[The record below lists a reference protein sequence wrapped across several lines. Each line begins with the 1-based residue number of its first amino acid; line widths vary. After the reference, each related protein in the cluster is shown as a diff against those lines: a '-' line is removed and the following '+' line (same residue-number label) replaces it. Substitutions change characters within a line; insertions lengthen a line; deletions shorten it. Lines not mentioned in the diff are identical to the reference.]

1 MLRFV
6 KHFDH
11 SFTNNNANSHIQM
24 YIFETSWEV
33 CNRVGGIYAVL
44 STRAAEM
51 QRMDKDKTVFF
62 GPDLEAIFGASPS
75 PYFTEQT
82 DVLPEWKKAATAEG
96 LKVRVGR
103 WNVPGQPIAVLVDF
117 RSLYSEKD
125 AIFGHVWERYGVKS
139 HAAYGDY
146 DESSLFGYYVGMA
159 MESLYRWLHTEEDC
173 VAHFNEW
180 QTAFGLF
187 YIREHAPKIGTL
199 FTTHATGIGR
209 SIAGN
214 NKPLY
219 DFFEGYNGNQ
229 MADELNM
236 TSKHSAEREAA
247 HQADCFTTVSDI
259 TARECKQLLD
269 KPVDIVT
276 PNGFEPDFVAKGK
289 KFNDKRKKAREILQQ
304 VAGNVCGYAMP
315 DDAMYVCISGR
326 FEWKNK
332 GIDAYLHA
340 LNALRHMQPE
350 RTIVAYLMIPGWQ
363 SGPKRILGQDDHLTT
378 HCLCDYRGNSVVQT
392 VQWLGLWNRPDERVK
407 VIYVPSYLNGDD
419 GIFNMPY
426 YDLLIGMDATV
437 FPSYY
442 EPWGYTPLESTA
454 FHVPTITT
462 NLSGFGQ
469 WVESLQGES
478 RIEDGVEVIKRT
490 DSNWDEMI
498 HRIADALL
506 RYSRLSEKD
515 VKAARKKAQA
525 ISEKA
530 EWKHFFPIYK
540 EAYAIALR
548 NAKKRSLL

>member
-1 MLRFV
+1 
-6 KHFDH
+6 
-11 SFTNNNANSHIQM
+11 M

-51 QRMDKDKTVFF
+51 QRMAKDKTFFF
-62 GPDLEAIFGASPS
+62 GPDLEAIFGAAPS
-75 PYFTEQT
+75 PYFTE
-82 DVLPEWKKAATAEG
+82 VKSLLPGWQKKAAEEG
-96 LKVRVGR
+96 LKIRIGR
-103 WNVPGQPIAVLVDF
+103 WNVPGRPIAVLIDF
-117 RSLYSEKD
+117 RDFYQEKD
-125 AIFGHVWERYGVKS
+125 RIYFHVWEQFGVKS

-146 DESSLFGYYVGMA
+146 DESSLFGYYAGRTMD
-159 MESLYRWLHTEEDC
+159 SLYRWLNTDEDC

-214 NKPLY
+214 GKPLY
-219 DFFEGYNGNQ
+219 DFFEGYDGNQ

-236 TSKHSAEREAA
+236 TSKHSAEREAGHA
-247 HQADCFTTVSDI
+247 ADCFTTVSDI
-259 TARECKQLLD
+259 TAKECKQLLD

-289 KFNDKRKKAREILQQ
+289 AFGEKREAARKALRK
-304 VAGNVCGYAMP
+304 VAESVLRYELP
-315 DDAMYVCISGR
+315 EDAMYVCISGR

-340 LNALRHMQPE
+340 LRALQDKRPE
-350 RTIVAYLMIPGWQ
+350 RTVVAYLMIPGWQ
-363 SGPKRILGQDDHLTT
+363 SGPKLILGQDDHLTT
-378 HCLCDYRGNSVVQT
+378 HNLCDYRSNPVVQQT
-392 VQWLGLWNRPDERVK
+392 QQLGLWNRPDQHVK
-407 VIYVPSYLNGDD
+407 VVYVPSYLNGDD

-426 YDLLIGMDATV
+426 YDLLIGMDASV

-442 EPWGYTPLESTA
+442 EPWGYTPLESAA

-478 RIEDGVEVIKRT
+478 RIESGVEVVGRT
-490 DSNWDEMI
+490 DSNWGEMI
-498 HRIADALL
+498 DRIADALL
-506 RYSRLSEKD
+506 RFSRLSEKETA
-515 VKAARKKAQA
+515 AARKGAWA

-540 EAYAIALR
+540 EAYKIALK
-548 NAKKRSLL
+548 NAAKRSK

>member
-1 MLRFV
+1 
-6 KHFDH
+6 
-11 SFTNNNANSHIQM
+11 M

-51 QRMDKDKTVFF
+51 QRMATDKTIFF
-62 GPDLEAIFGASPS
+62 GPDLATIFGTAPS
-75 PYFTEQT
+75 PYFTE
-82 DVLPEWKKAATAEG
+82 DKSVLPAWTKQAQAEG
-96 LKVRVGR
+96 LKIRVGR
-103 WNVPGQPIAVLVDF
+103 WNVPENPIAVLVDF
-117 RSLYSEKD
+117 RELFDEKD
-125 AIFGHVWERYGVKS
+125 AIYGHVWERYGVKS

-146 DESSLFGYYVGMA
+146 DESSLFGYYVGRVMA
-159 MESLYRWLHTEEDC
+159 HLYRWLDTEEEC

-187 YIREHAPKIGTL
+187 YIREYAPKIGTL

-219 DFFEGYNGNQ
+219 DYFEGYDGSQ

-247 HQADCFTTVSDI
+247 HYADCFTTVSDI
-259 TARECKQLLD
+259 TAKECKQLLD

-276 PNGFEPDFVAKGK
+276 PNGFEPDFVPVGRAFTTKRNAARKALK
-289 KFNDKRKKAREILQQ
+289 K
-304 VAGNVCGYAMP
+304 VASEVCRYEKP

-340 LNALRHMQPE
+340 LNALEHAHPE
-350 RTIVAYLMIPGWQ
+350 RTIVAYVMIPGWQ
-363 SGPKRILGQDDHLTT
+363 SGPKMVLGQDDHLTT
-378 HCLCDYRGNSVVQT
+378 HCLCDYRINSVVQT
-392 VQWLGLWNRPDERVK
+392 VQWLGLWNRPDQKVK

-478 RIEDGVEVIKRT
+478 RIESGVEVIGRT
-490 DSNWDEMI
+490 DSNFDEVI
-498 HRIADALL
+498 HAIADALL
-506 RYSRLSEKD
+506 RFSRLSDKE
-515 VKAARKKAQA
+515 VKAIRKKAQA
-525 ISEKA
+525 ISEQA
-530 EWKHFFPIYK
+530 EWKHFFPKYK
-540 EAYAIALR
+540 EAYQIALTH
-548 NAKKRSLL
+548 AKKRQ